1 MPLRVNHTTTYS
13 YSDPVSLC
21 HTEVRLVPRTS
32 AAQTLL
38 DHELVILPAPEVA
51 IARKDYFG
59 NAVTYFSSQEPHLQL
74 SITAHSLVELQTA
87 DPLQPR
93 LTPKWEQVSEEV
105 RRHERAETFD
115 ALQFVFESP
124 RVRTAREFA
133 DYAAPS
139 FPAGRALLE
148 GALDLCARIHRE
160 FEYDPRAT
168 TVTTPVDEVLRLR
181 HGVCQDFAH
190 LMIASLRS
198 IGLPARYVSGYL
210 RSGSNSVGQE
220 ASHAWASIFCSGFGW
235 LDLDPTNNVMP
246 AGNHVTAAWG
256 RDYSDVPPVK
266 GVALGG
272 GDQTITVAVDVTPV
286 PQQS

>member
-1 MPLRVNHTTTYS
+1 MSLRVNHTTTYS
-13 YSDPVSLC
+13 YSEPVSLY

-38 DHELVILPAPEVA
+38 DHELVILPAPEVS

-74 SITAHSLVELQTA
+74 SVTAHSLVEVNTGH
-87 DPLQPR
+87 PLQPR

-124 RVRTAREFA
+124 RVCATREFA

-139 FPAGRALLE
+139 FPAGRPLLE
-148 GALDLCARIHRE
+148 GALDLCGRIHRE
-160 FEYDPRAT
+160 FEYDQRAT

-190 LMIASLRS
+190 LMIACLRS

-210 RSGSNSVGQE
+210 GSSGNSVGTE
-220 ASHAWASIFCSGFGW
+220 ASHAWASVFCSGFGW

-272 GDQTITVAVDVTPV
+272 GDQAISVAVDVTPV
-286 PQQS
+286 VNQS